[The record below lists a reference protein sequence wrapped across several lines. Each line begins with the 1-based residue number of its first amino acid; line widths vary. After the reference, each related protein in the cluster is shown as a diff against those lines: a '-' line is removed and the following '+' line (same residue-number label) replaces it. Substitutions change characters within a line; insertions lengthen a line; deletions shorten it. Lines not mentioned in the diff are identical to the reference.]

1 MVYKMLGFAVSIVSV
16 KINKTTLKL
25 LKLQIHTQNYSPG
38 TLDQKEALTPIQ
50 TLDVL
55 DNIPNP
61 GHPVTTG

>member
-38 TLDQKEALTPIQ
+38 TLD
-50 TLDVL
+50 
-55 DNIPNP
+55 
-61 GHPVTTG
+61 